1 MALKGPRNAGARGLS
16 FHSAGAGHRHPLAH
30 MMRAGFSRRRIERVR
45 VKLFSKALLART
57 GSVLAAAGL
66 VGLALTPATLPAQT
80 VAVPT
85 AENPFGL
92 PEDIT
97 LFGKADPDKRTATAI
112 VNGYVITGT
121 DIDQRVALVTA
132 ASEAPI
138 PEEEM
143 LRLRVQVL
151 RNLID
156 ETLKIQAAE
165 AAELAVKREEVEQ
178 TYQQLAGQN
187 FGGDTKKMD
196 AYLASIG
203 SSSASLKRQI
213 EGEVA
218 WENLLRRNIMPFV
231 NVSAEEVND
240 VLKRMNEAKGTDE
253 YRVGEIFLSA
263 TTENRATVLKN
274 AQAIMQQ
281 LQQGGSFVAYAR
293 QYSEASSAVV
303 GGDLGWLRLG
313 QLPPQLA
320 ASLRNMQA
328 GQLQGPIEIPGGF
341 SIVYLIN
348 KRQVLM
354 ADPSEAMLSLKQISI
369 DFPAGVTQEKA
380 EARVAEFNTYLQSL
394 RGCADVEAGAA
405 KIGAQVVSNDQIKA
419 ANLPEQLRAIILN
432 LQIGQATP
440 PFGGIQ
446 EGVRVLMLCGRDDP
460 KDAGAPTFAAVM
472 DQIEQERVN
481 KRAQRFLRDLRN
493 DAYIEYN

>member
-1 MALKGPRNAGARGLS
+1 MS
-16 FHSAGAGHRHPLAH
+16 
-30 MMRAGFSRRRIERVR
+30 
-45 VKLFSKALLART
+45 VKLFSKALFAKAGTALA
-57 GSVLAAAGL
+57 GAAMLGIAAAPMAAG
-66 VGLALTPATLPAQT
+66 AQT

-85 AENPFGL
+85 ADNPFGL

-112 VNGYVITGT
+112 VNGFVITGT

-132 ASEAPI
+132 ASEAPVA
-138 PEEEM
+138 EEEM

-165 AAELAVKREEVEQ
+165 ADDIEVKREEVEE
-178 TYQQLAGQN
+178 TYQQLAAQN
-187 FGGDTKKMD
+187 FAGDPKKMD
-196 AYLASIG
+196 AYLESIG
-203 SSSASLKRQI
+203 SSAASLKRQI

-218 WENLLRRNIMPFV
+218 WDNLLRRNVMPRV
-231 NVSAEEVND
+231 NISAEEVNET
-240 VLKRMNEAKGTDE
+240 LKRMNEAKGTDE
-253 YRVGEIFLSA
+253 YRLGEIYLSA
-263 TTENRATVLKN
+263 TTENRAAVLKN
-274 AQAIMQQ
+274 AQTIMQQ

-293 QYSEASSAVV
+293 QYSEASTQVV
-303 GGDLGWLRLG
+303 GGDLGWVRIG

-320 ASLRNMQA
+320 AAVRTMQP
-328 GQLQGPIEIPGGF
+328 GQLNGPIEIPGGF
-341 SIVYLIN
+341 SIIYLIN

-354 ADPSEAMLSLKQISI
+354 ADPAEALLSLKQISI
-369 DFPAGVTQEKA
+369 NFDPGVTQAQA
-380 EARVAEFNTYLQSL
+380 EARVEQFSQYLGTL

-405 KIGAQVVSNDQIKA
+405 KIGAEVITNDQVKA
-419 ANLPEQLRAIILN
+419 ANLPAQLRDLVLQ

-440 PFGGIQ
+440 PFGGLQ

-460 KDAGAPTFAAVM
+460 KDSGAPTFQAVM
-472 DQIEQERVN
+472 KQIEDDRVN
-481 KRAQRFLRDLRN
+481 KQAQRLLRDLRN

>member
-1 MALKGPRNAGARGLS
+1 VKL
-16 FHSAGAGHRHPLAH
+16 
-30 MMRAGFSRRRIERVR
+30 
-45 VKLFSKALLART
+45 KLFSMGMIGKT
-57 GSVLAAAGL
+57 GTALAA
-66 VGLALTPATLPAQT
+66 VGLIGLAALPSAAPAQT

-85 AENPFGL
+85 ADNPFGL

-97 LFGKADPDKRTATAI
+97 LFGKADPDRRTATAI

-121 DIDQRVALVTA
+121 DIDQRVALVIS
-132 ASEAPI
+132 ASESEI
-138 PEEEM
+138 DDEEM

-156 ETLKIQAAE
+156 ETLKIQAA
-165 AAELAVKREEVEQ
+165 AANDLAVTREQVEQ
-178 TYQQLAGQN
+178 TYQQLAVQN
-187 FGGDTKKMD
+187 FSTDPKKMD
-196 AYLASIG
+196 EYLLSIG
-203 SSSASLKRQI
+203 SSPSSLKRQI
-213 EGEVA
+213 EGEAA

-240 VLKRMNEAKGTDE
+240 VLQRMNEAKGTDE
-253 YRVGEIFLSA
+253 YRLGEIFLSA
-263 TTENRATVLKN
+263 TTENRAQVLAN

-293 QYSEASSAVV
+293 QFSEATTAVV
-303 GGDLGWLRLG
+303 GGDLGWVRLG

-320 ASLRNMQA
+320 AAARTMQA

-341 SIVYLIN
+341 SLLYLIN

-354 ADPSEAMLSLKQISI
+354 ADPAEAVLSLKQIAI
-369 DFPAGVTQEKA
+369 TFPAGVTQEQA
-380 EARVAEFNTYLQSL
+380 EAKVEEFGNFVQSL
-394 RGCADVEAGAA
+394 RGCGDVDVGAA
-405 KIGAQVVSNDQIKA
+405 KIGAEVVTNDQVKA
-419 ANLPEQLRAIILN
+419 ANLPEQLRTILLN

-440 PFGGIQ
+440 PFGGVQ

-460 KDAGAPTFAAVM
+460 ADAGAPTFAAVM

-481 KRAQRFLRDLRN
+481 KRAQRYLRDLRN

>member
-1 MALKGPRNAGARGLS
+1 MS
-16 FHSAGAGHRHPLAH
+16 
-30 MMRAGFSRRRIERVR
+30 
-45 VKLFSKALLART
+45 VKLFSKGLLTKT
-57 GSVLAAAGL
+57 GTALAAVGML
-66 VGLALTPATLPAQT
+66 GLAVAPMAAGAQT

-92 PEDIT
+92 PADIT
-97 LFGKADPDKRTATAI
+97 IFGKTDPDRRTATAV
-112 VNGYVITGT
+112 VNGFVITGT

-132 ASEAPI
+132 ASDAPI
-138 PEEEM
+138 PEDEL

-165 AAELAVKREEVEQ
+165 AAELKVTADEVEK
-178 TYQQLAGQN
+178 TYLQLAAQN
-187 FGGDTKKMD
+187 FGNEPKKMD
-196 AYLASIG
+196 EYLKSIG
-203 SSSASLKRQI
+203 SSSTSLKRQI

-253 YRVGEIFLSA
+253 YRLGEIYLSA
-263 TTENRATVLKN
+263 TTENRDAVLKN
-274 AQAIMQQ
+274 VQAIIEQ

-293 QYSEASSAVV
+293 QFSEATTAVV
-303 GGDLGWLRLG
+303 GGDLGWVRLS

-320 ASLRNMQA
+320 AVAREMEP
-328 GQLQGPIEIPGGF
+328 GQLNGPIEIPGGF
-341 SIVYLIN
+341 SIIYLIN

-354 ADPSEAMLSLKQISI
+354 ADPNEAMLSLKQISVN
-369 DFPAGVTQEKA
+369 FPAGTT
-380 EARVAEFNTYLQSL
+380 EAAASAKVEQFGKFVEGL
-394 RGCADVEAGAA
+394 RGCGDVDAGAA
-405 KIGAQVVSNDQIKA
+405 AIGAQVVSNDQIKA

-432 LQIGQATP
+432 LQIGQTTP
-440 PFGGIQ
+440 LFGGVQ

-481 KRAQRFLRDLRN
+481 KRAQRYLRDLRN

>member
-1 MALKGPRNAGARGLS
+1 MT
-16 FHSAGAGHRHPLAH
+16 
-30 MMRAGFSRRRIERVR
+30 I
-45 VKLFSKALLART
+45 KLFSKKAKLKTRSGVMLA
-57 GSVLAAAGL
+57 GLAA
-66 VGLALTPATLPAQT
+66 LAMTPASAPAQT

-85 AENPFGL
+85 ANNPFGL
-92 PEDIT
+92 PDDVTI
-97 LFGKADPDKRTATAI
+97 FGNADPDRRTATAV

-121 DIDQRVALVTA
+121 DIDQRVALVTS

-138 PEEEM
+138 PEEEL

-156 ETLKIQAAE
+156 ETLKVQAAE
-165 AAELAVKREEVEQ
+165 AAEMRVAREQVEQ
-178 TYQQLAGQN
+178 TYQELAAQN
-187 FGGDTKKMD
+187 FATEPKKMD
-196 AYLASIG
+196 EYLLSIG
-203 SSSASLKRQI
+203 SSPDSLKRQI

-240 VLKRMNEAKGTDE
+240 VLARLEASRGTDE
-253 YRVGEIFLSA
+253 YRLGEIYLSA
-263 TTENRATVLKN
+263 TSENREAVLTN

-293 QYSEASSAVV
+293 QFSEATTAVV
-303 GGDLGWLRLG
+303 GGDLGWVRLG

-320 ASLRNMQA
+320 TTARQMQP

-341 SIVYLIN
+341 SIIYLIN

-354 ADPSEAMLSLKQISI
+354 ADPNEALLNLKQIAI
-369 DFPAGVTQEKA
+369 NFQPGVSEVEA
-380 EARVAEFNTYLQSL
+380 EAKVAEFGAFIESL
-394 RGCADVEAGAA
+394 RGCGDVEAGATA
-405 KIGAQVVSNDQIKA
+405 IGAQVVTNDQIKA

-432 LQIGQATP
+432 LQIGQTTP
-440 PFGGIQ
+440 LFGGVD

-460 KDAGAPTFAAVM
+460 ADAGAPTFAAVM
-472 DQIEQERVN
+472 DSIEQERIN
-481 KRAQRFLRDLRN
+481 KRAQRYLRDLRN